1 MQLTRALGAFCLLT
15 MAAVAQEFRANLQG
29 IITDP
34 SLAAVPSAAVIL
46 KNVETGIESVTAS
59 DPAGHYLFSYLPPGS
74 YSMTAQTLLQ
84 HCRLCAAGR
93 FHFRQRQ
100 SRYRDC
106 AIAGDE

>member
-1 MQLTRALGAFCLLT
+1 

-74 YSMTAQTLLQ
+74 YLMTVK
-84 HCRLCAAGR
+84 AAGFKTMVR
-93 FHFRQRQ
+93 DGIQ
-100 SRYRDC
+100 S
-106 AIAGDE
+106 ASTTV

>member
-46 KNVETGIESVTAS
+46 KNVETGIESVTVS
-59 DPAGHYLFSYLPPGS
+59 DPLVSPRSCSERPGPCPGCIGALPCIFGS
-74 YSMTAQTLLQ
+74 AKLL
-84 HCRLCAAGR
+84 LP
-93 FHFRQRQ
+93 
-100 SRYRDC
+100 SPP
-106 AIAGDE
+106 